1 MHLRLRIC
9 AHTEACVYIH
19 AYVCMCDSVNNNQ
32 IKLLRNVL
40 CASEQSS
47 SPSFYA
53 NSVWFDCVLNKQQVF
68 GNKLCKLNG
77 SKERE
82 VIKII

>member
-1 MHLRLRIC
+1 M
-9 AHTEACVYIH
+9 CVSADNDQMNLSRSHNALY
-19 AYVCMCDSVNNNQ
+19 
-32 IKLLRNVL
+32 
-40 CASEQSS
+40 ASKQSS

-53 NSVWFDCVLNKQQVF
+53 NSVWFDCLLNKQQVF

-82 VIKII
+82 RSSRLFSRDLQTGGKEK